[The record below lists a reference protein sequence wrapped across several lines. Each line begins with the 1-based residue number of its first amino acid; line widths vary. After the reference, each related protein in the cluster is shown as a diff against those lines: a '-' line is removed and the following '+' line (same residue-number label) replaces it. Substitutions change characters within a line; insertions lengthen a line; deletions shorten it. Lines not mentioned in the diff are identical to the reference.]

1 MQNKK
6 EDSRMVETRERS
18 GYTGRKRGRRGGFR
32 DPAFREMVRNG
43 EISPSA
49 EITPESL
56 IRVSS
61 SSENSGVIEY
71 RRKKYAQMETHINY
85 FSEDWFDFDGII
97 KDEDEKSHRKQAGMS
112 SKMFKCVTC
121 DRPWSPGLKVKSEYY
136 DKSLFKNIPM
146 EKKICRKCEDVL
158 PVEAG

>member
-32 DPAFREMVRNG
+32 NPAFREMVRNG

-49 EITPESL
+49 EITPKNLRRKNGDPEHS
-56 IRVSS
+56 
-61 SSENSGVIEY
+61 NSIEY
-71 RRKKYAQMETHINY
+71 RRKTYANMETLINY
-85 FSEDWFDFDGII
+85 FGEDWFDFDGII
-97 KDEDEKSHRKQAGMS
+97 RDEDEKSHRKIAGRS
-112 SKMFKCVTC
+112 SKMFKCFAC
-121 DRPWSPGLKVKSEYY
+121 DRPWSPGLNVKSEYY

-146 EKKICRKCEDVL
+146 EKKICRECDDVL
-158 PVEAG
+158 PVVVD